1 MLSETANCWLKNGEN
16 PKAFKPALV
25 FWELNKYLIGN
36 FTRGVVLSSI
46 ETVIQNVKSE
56 LLERNKVREET
67 HESMRK
73 ATSLSKQAI
82 LLIHQKRLDDAEKM
96 LANAKEKIASLQSS
110 AEECP
115 EIIYGGMFSAAL
127 QEYSEAN
134 IFLTLVK
141 EGRFVT
147 PAEIKVPSVDYI
159 LGLADVIGEYR
170 RFALDNLREGDVAKG
185 EECLKVMDEIFIQL
199 LALDEA
205 YMLVPG
211 LRHKSDTARRI
222 IEATRGDITLEVRR
236 KSLED
241 QLKKIQPPERKT
253 KRKKTKDKA

>member
-1 MLSETANCWLKNGEN
+1 ML
-16 PKAFKPALV
+16 LV
-25 FWELNKYLIGN
+25 
-36 FTRGVVLSSI
+36 GVVLSTLGAVMQ
-46 ETVIQNVKSE
+46 EVKSE
-56 LLERNKVREET
+56 LMANNRIREET

-82 LLIHQKRLDDAEKM
+82 LLIHQKRLIDAQKM
-96 LANAKEKIASLQSS
+96 VESAKEKIVSLQTQ
-110 AEECP
+110 AKKYP
-115 EIIYGGMFSAAL
+115 EIIYGGMLSAAL

-134 IFLTLVK
+134 IFLVLIK

-147 PAEIKVPSVDYI
+147 PAEINVPSVDYV

-170 RFALDNLREGDVAKG
+170 RLALDNLREGAVERG
-185 EECLKVMDEIFIQL
+185 EGCLQIMDEVFIQL

-211 LRHKSDTARRI
+211 LRHKSDIARRI
-222 IEATRGDITLEVRR
+222 IESTRGDITLEVRR

-241 QLKKIQPPERKT
+241 ELKQFEPT
-253 KRKKTKDKA
+253 KRTIKRKPAKSKL

>member
-1 MLSETANCWLKNGEN
+1 MFSLEKVIEQVKN
-16 PKAFKPALV
+16 
-25 FWELNKYLIGN
+25 ELMSN
-36 FTRGVVLSSI
+36 
-46 ETVIQNVKSE
+46 
-56 LLERNKVREET
+56 NKVREET

-82 LLIHQKRLDDAEKM
+82 LLVHQKRVEDAQK
-96 LANAKEKIASLQSS
+96 LVTNAKEIISKLQEL
-110 AEECP
+110 ADECP
-115 EIIYGGMFSAAL
+115 EIIYGGMFSATL
-127 QEYSEAN
+127 QEYAEAN
-134 IFLTLVK
+134 ILLTLVK

-147 PAEIKVPSVDYI
+147 PPEISVPSIDYV

-170 RFALDNLREGDVAKG
+170 RLALDSLREGKVEKG
-185 EECLKVMDEIFIQL
+185 VECLEVMDQVFIQL

-211 LRHKSDTARRI
+211 LRHKSDIARRI

-241 QLKKIQPPERKT
+241 QLKKAQSRQRKS
-253 KRKKTKDKA
+253 KRKQTKDKK

>member
-1 MLSETANCWLKNGEN
+1 MSTLEGIIQEVKYELTAKN
-16 PKAFKPALV
+16 K
-25 FWELNKYLIGN
+25 I
-36 FTRGVVLSSI
+36 
-46 ETVIQNVKSE
+46 
-56 LLERNKVREET
+56 REEA

-82 LLIHQKRLDDAEKM
+82 LLIHQKRLEDAQKM
-96 LANAKEKIASLQSS
+96 VESAKEKITRLQTQ
-110 AEECP
+110 AKQFP
-115 EIIYGGMFSAAL
+115 EIIYGGMLSAAF

-134 IFLTLVK
+134 IFLVLVE

-147 PAEIKVPSVDYI
+147 PVEIDVPSVDYV

-170 RFALDNLREGDVAKG
+170 RLALDNLREGAVEKG
-185 EECLKVMDEIFIQL
+185 EKCLQTMDEVFIQL

-211 LRHKSDTARRI
+211 LRHKSDIARRI
-222 IEATRGDITLEVRR
+222 IESTRGDITLEVRR

-241 QLKKIQPPERKT
+241 ELKRFKPSRRIIKCKPVKRKT
-253 KRKKTKDKA
+253 